1 MERQQIHIIPIKKED
16 SKANKRYKHFRD
28 YQAWQQAV
36 YICLLNS
43 LQINN
48 SILSIKQLKFE
59 NDIID
64 VENFLQLRSCD
75 KLKRDR
81 ISGVPNKTASRR
93 YDNNKFSECLHLL
106 MDILIENG
114 YFVNA
119 RKSNGRNNTDT
130 IYSAREIFYESKLI
144 ATYQDIIAYGKN
156 INDYLL
162 KYIKSNE
169 FYVLKRNDPFLSKQF
184 DANFLKS
191 NSSNNNSFGIFTD

>member
-16 SKANKRYKHFRD
+16 SKSNKRYKHFRD

-43 LQINN
+43 VCEITFSKPVKSCKSTTQFF
-48 SILSIKQLKFE
+48 SIKQLKFE

-119 RKSNGRNNTDT
+119 RKSNGRNNTDSIFT
-130 IYSAREIFYESKLI
+130 AREIFYESKLI
-144 ATYQDIIAYGKN
+144 ATYQDIIAYGK
-156 INDYLL
+156 ILTIIY
-162 KYIKSNE
+162 
-169 FYVLKRNDPFLSKQF
+169 
-184 DANFLKS
+184 
-191 NSSNNNSFGIFTD
+191 